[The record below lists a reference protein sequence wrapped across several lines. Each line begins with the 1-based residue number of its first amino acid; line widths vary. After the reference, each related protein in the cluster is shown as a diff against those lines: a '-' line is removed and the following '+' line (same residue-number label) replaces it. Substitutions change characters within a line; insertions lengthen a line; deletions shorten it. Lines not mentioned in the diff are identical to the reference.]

1 MEPLKTNSKIERLC
15 FSKHNA
21 LLELPNLIE
30 VQVRSYNEFLQYN
43 TLPSERKSVGFCGCL
58 KKFSDKIF
66 RRKYFI
72 RVCFLQSWSPQI
84 HT

>member
-30 VQVRSYNEFLQYN
+30 VQVRSYNEFLQYD
-43 TLPSERKSVGFCGCL
+43 TLPSERKSVGLQQVFEEIFPILKCG
-58 KKFSDKIF
+58 
-66 RRKYFI
+66 
-72 RVCFLQSWSPQI
+72 
-84 HT
+84 